1 MTGIVNTMRWLE
13 DSGRVR
19 LADDPISQAVE
30 EGLGH
35 SRGSGKE
42 KDALDEA
49 RALVDQARR
58 DGAWVASLPRALA
71 LVQRHPTVE
80 ELQVAAARLIAESG
94 SADQIWTALAGVHE
108 RFPDASEP
116 YRMLV
121 RHLLKGGGEDGAE
134 AFVRLRFSD
143 PYHVSGEGDLL
154 SLAAAEEELKRPL
167 LAEEC
172 LRKATRHYPANE
184 EGWRRLA
191 KLQRARGGLM
201 SAERTLANAVIQCP
215 TPRLARLH
223 AEIAQELH
231 AIESFAPD
239 LVYDDG
245 VPVSV
250 KAMQGCMDLARRSF
264 VRQAAPS
271 SGVLGSIVLV
281 SGSLGAGGAERQL
294 VATATALERMASE
307 VRPGHRP
314 CVMGPVNVVV
324 RSLSE
329 KNGNSFF
336 LPVLEKAG
344 VTVTEYG
351 RLEPFG
357 GDARKARSHALSS
370 VAHLLPARM
379 REGVTQLVE
388 FLRHEAPDVV
398 HIWQDGMVFAAG
410 LAAVLAGVPR
420 IVLSARTLPPSDRV
434 NRSRVELRPLYRAL
448 LATPGVVLT
457 ANSAIAARR
466 YEHWL
471 DLPARSVAV
480 VHNGVVPPAS
490 TPADTDI
497 EKWAAFEARTP
508 GADFTLGCVMRM
520 DSNKRPLE
528 WLMAAERLHARHPG
542 ARFIMIGGGPMMA
555 QAQELAARLGLHDRV
570 LFGAKSSA
578 VGYWL
583 QKMDTLLLMSRYEGT
598 PNVLIEAQLSG
609 VPVVTTPAGGA
620 AETLIPGL
628 TGYVLSS
635 AEKPDLDETADR
647 LMDLVRAGPDGR
659 AEMGVRARDMARRS
673 YSVDAM
679 IKQTL
684 DVFLAPMPQPMI
696 VPA

>member
-1 MTGIVNTMRWLE
+1 MRWLE
-13 DSGRVR
+13 DAGRVR
-19 LADDPISQAVE
+19 LAGDPISQAVE
-30 EGLGH
+30 EGLG
-35 SRGSGKE
+35 RRNSGNE
-42 KDALDEA
+42 KDALAEA
-49 RALVDQARR
+49 RTLVDQARR
-58 DGAWVASLPRALA
+58 DGAWVASLPRALS
-71 LVQRHPTVE
+71 LVQRHPTIE
-80 ELQVAAARLIAESG
+80 ELQVATARLIAESG
-94 SADQIWTALAGVHE
+94 STDEIWTALAGVHE

-121 RHLLKGGGEDGAE
+121 RHLLKVSDEDCAE
-134 AFVRLRFSD
+134 AFVRSRFPD
-143 PYHVSGEGDLL
+143 VHLAVSQGELL

-172 LRKATRHYPANE
+172 LKKAVRHYPDNE
-184 EGWRRLA
+184 EAWRRLA

-201 SAERTLANAVIQCP
+201 SAERTLADAAIQCP
-215 TPRLARLH
+215 TPRLIRLH
-223 AEIAQELH
+223 AEVVQELH

-250 KAMQGCMDLARRSF
+250 KAMQGCIDLARRSF
-264 VRQAAPS
+264 PRQAEPPA
-271 SGVLGSIVLV
+271 GVLGSVVLV

-294 VATATALERMASE
+294 VATAIALERMAAE
-307 VRPGHRP
+307 VRLFDGPR
-314 CVMGPVNVVV
+314 VMGPINVVV

-336 LPVLEKAG
+336 LPTLKKAG
-344 VTVTEYG
+344 VLVTEYA

-357 GDARKARSHALSS
+357 GDVGKSRAQAVAT
-370 VAHLLPARM
+370 VAHLLPTRM

-388 FLRHEAPDVV
+388 YLRYESPDVV

-490 TPADTDI
+490 APADADI
-497 EKWAAFEARTP
+497 EKWDAFEARTA

-528 WLMAAERLHARHPG
+528 WLLAAERLHARHPG
-542 ARFIMIGGGPMMA
+542 ARFIMIGGGPLMG

-570 LFGAKSSA
+570 LFGAKSAA

-583 QKMDTLLLMSRYEGT
+583 QKMDALLLMSRYEGT

-635 AEKPDLDETADR
+635 AEKLDLDETADR
-647 LMDLVRAGPDGR
+647 LMDLVRAGPEGR
-659 AEMGVRARDMARRS
+659 AEMGVRARGMAQRS

-696 VPA
+696 VSA